1 MVYSSE
7 SKKFPRTHSCANNLS
22 YLTISVSQSSFSLP
36 RFPRSAQPRELLSPA
51 CPTRDLLHFVSC
63 SSHVQH
69 HTALK
74 SLHPGHS
81 NHHPAP
87 PAALKLPLRLP
98 YAADLWNR
106 SGQTRPR
113 QSTGAL
119 RARSVSRGAAG
130 PARRRGGRP
139 PAASLT
145 SPRRDGRTDGRADG
159 RTDGRAPPRTGSAAS
174 SPAAARPRAA
184 AAAPPRARPGTW
196 RPADTARS
204 PALPNFG
211 NFSFPVS
218 ARGLLTH
225 TNRKPRGNRPPP
237 LCSQTLVLTAWEAKT
252 NAS

>member
-7 SKKFPRTHSCANNLS
+7 SKKFPRAHSCANNLS

-145 SPRRDGRTDGRADG
+145 SPRRDGRTGG
-159 RTDGRAPPRTGSAAS
+159 RTDGRSPVRAPRPRPRLPLGPVPPRLPRRGHVPGPGAPPTP
-174 SPAAARPRAA
+174 PAARRCLISGISLFLFLREGSLPTPTGNLAA
-184 AAAPPRARPGTW
+184 T
-196 RPADTARS
+196 
-204 PALPNFG
+204 
-211 NFSFPVS
+211 
-218 ARGLLTH
+218 GLLPCAH
-225 TNRKPRGNRPPP
+225 KHW
-237 LCSQTLVLTAWEAKT
+237 C
-252 NAS
+252 